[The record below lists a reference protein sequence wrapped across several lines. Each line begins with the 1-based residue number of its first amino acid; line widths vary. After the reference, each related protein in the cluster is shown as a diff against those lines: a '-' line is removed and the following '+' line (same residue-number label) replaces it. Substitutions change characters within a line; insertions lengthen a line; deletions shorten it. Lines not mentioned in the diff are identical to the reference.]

1 MRSLLVLL
9 ALVAVS
15 FAADA
20 VTWSGRQDGGV
31 LSLTPAELEI
41 GTVQEAGGNYVTLAL
56 PEAGLAAEVGRPAV
70 PVYLR
75 LVEIPY
81 GCEVKVSVDL
91 GATETQQLALPVI
104 PRQAP
109 IPKTPSAD
117 FQTPKFELDGR
128 AYSTDAYAPE
138 IGARLV
144 EVAIVRGQRVAAI
157 EVRPVGYNPVRNL
170 VEYAPRMRVTVKWT
184 GADWTK
190 TRAMLRRYSSPPFA
204 GRIAGIAVNEK
215 QFRTSL
221 GAALPIGYLIIVPD
235 EWQSNIAPLAEWRR
249 RKGFNVFVRTLSQ
262 VGGGGNDTVKA
273 YIQNAYDNWS
283 IPPSFVLLVGDVDR
297 IGYFTGSG
305 EGNPPTDLNYSLCE
319 GSDYWPDLD
328 LGRASMASAAQ
339 LDSFVDKVVRYEQNN
354 WGAKKGTLPQSACVG
369 LSAVASPF
377 SPGQSLFS
385 AGTEWL
391 KKAYFVASA
400 DGSMHG
406 TAENTHKYA
415 MAKIRLMGTECD
427 SLWTYYGSGTPVD
440 SALNNGRAW
449 ITFSG
454 HGSEEGWSDP
464 GISFHSDN
472 VRALANNDMIPLVQT
487 YACLC
492 GNFSSSSYP
501 ECFSETWIRLGRKGG
516 IVSMASSVTSYWTED
531 DTLER
536 RVYDYMFDSSYT
548 WIMGGF
554 NKAKV
559 KFYQQMGDNSTT
571 RRYFEMYNCMGDGGT
586 DIYSLEPKPL
596 VATYPAVIPVG
607 SYALQV
613 SVTTAGNAVPG
624 ALVCAS
630 AKSDTNAWAAGYT
643 KGSGQVTLNLT
654 TYAPDTVFVTV
665 TGHNLAP
672 HLGHCLALPS
682 NGPYVMYLHHTVD
695 DSAGG
700 NNDHI
705 INPGETINLPMWLK
719 NWGNQQAQSVTARLR
734 KTDPNITLLDTLK
747 DIGDIPAG
755 DSAWTGTNSFKFTV
769 APSCTNGYALRFS
782 VVARDSRDT
791 TWTSSL
797 TLLVGAPRLGYA
809 SYRADDPPPG
819 GNGNGM
825 IDPGETGDI
834 VTTLRNTGLGN
845 AYGVTATLRST
856 DARLQVTDSTGSFGN
871 IPSDTTGS
879 NNADRFTVFAD
890 PSIPRE
896 TQVPCTLVVSTG
908 GIIRRLGF
916 SVSVGVIRT
925 RDPIPDGPRT
935 PARYWAYDEVDSG
948 YSERPDYNWVEVA
961 GIGTELNLADDTTC
975 TISLPSE
982 FGPFRF
988 YGQGV
993 TTLSISSNGWVG
1005 LGSTTSD
1012 ARDNTSLP
1020 SSSLPIG
1027 AMAINWDDCYPPAG
1041 HGIWY
1046 YHDAANHRFVIEY
1059 DSIPYWSNQSAFEK
1073 YEIILYDTTLAAQ
1086 DGNCE
1091 FEFQYQTAA
1100 RTSSSCVGM
1109 QDPTMTIGVTCVNDN
1124 IYTRGA
1130 SLWVPGHVVKYTT
1143 DVPHVAV
1150 AEPAWDMT
1158 QLSSIGIVS
1167 QAPNPFRGATLLRY
1181 AVPRE
1186 MRLSLA
1192 VYDRAGRKVTTL
1204 FSGLSQPGIRTAAWD
1219 GRDDQ
1224 GRRASQ
1230 GVYFWRL
1237 ESESTPLTRKAIKID

>member
-1 MRSLLVLL
+1 MRSLFVLL
-9 ALVAVS
+9 ASVAMS

-20 VTWSGRQDGGV
+20 VAWSGRQDGGV
-31 LSLTPAELEI
+31 LSLSGARLDV
-41 GTVQEAGGNYVTLAL
+41 GTVQESGGEYATLAL
-56 PEAGLAAEVGRPAV
+56 PEAGLAAEVGKPAV

-75 LVEIPY
+75 LVEVPY

-109 IPKTPSAD
+109 IPKTSSANS
-117 FQTPKFELDGR
+117 QTPKFELDSR
-128 AYSTDAYAPE
+128 VYSTDAYAPE
-138 IGARLV
+138 IGARVV
-144 EVAIVRGQRVAAI
+144 EVAVVRGRRVAAI
-157 EVRPVGYNPVRNL
+157 EIRPVSYNPARNL
-170 VEYAPRMRVTVKWT
+170 VEYAPRMKVTVKWT
-184 GADWTK
+184 GADWNK
-190 TRAMLRRYSSPPFA
+190 TRSMLRRYSSPPFA
-204 GRIAGIAVNEK
+204 GRLEGIAVNER
-215 QFRTSL
+215 QFRTDF
-221 GAALPIGYLIIVPD
+221 GPTLPIGYLIIVPD
-235 EWQSNIAPLAEWRR
+235 AWQANIAPLAEWRR

-262 VGGGGNDTVKA
+262 VGGGGKDTVKA

-297 IGYFTGSG
+297 IDYFTGSG

-328 LGRASMASAAQ
+328 LGRASVASSAQ
-339 LDSFVDKVVRYEQNN
+339 LDSFVDKVVRYEHNN
-354 WGAKKGTLPQSACVG
+354 WTNGTA
-369 LSAVASPF
+369 
-377 SPGQSLFS
+377 
-385 AGTEWL
+385 WD

-406 TAENTHKYA
+406 TAENTHKYV
-415 MAKIRLMGTECD
+415 MAKIRPMGTECD

-440 SALNNGRAW
+440 SALNHGRAW
-449 ITFSG
+449 VTFSG

-464 GISFHSDN
+464 GISFHSDD
-472 VRALANNDMIPLVQT
+472 VRALTNTDMIPYVQT
-487 YACLC
+487 YACLT
-492 GNFSSSSYP
+492 GNFSSTSYP

-516 IVSMASSVTSYWTED
+516 IVSIASSVNSYWTED

-536 RVYDYMFDSSYT
+536 RVFDYMFDSSYT
-548 WIMGGF
+548 WVMGGF
-554 NKAKV
+554 NKARV
-559 KFYQQMGDNSTT
+559 KFYQQMGDNATT

-596 VATYPAVIPVG
+596 VVTYPAVIPLG

-613 SVTTAGNAVPG
+613 SVTTGGNAVSG

-630 AKSDTNAWAAGYT
+630 AKSDTSAWAAGYT
-643 KGSGQVTLNLT
+643 NGSGQVTLNIT
-654 TYAPDTVFVTV
+654 TLAPDTVFVTV

-672 HLGHCLALPS
+672 HLGYCLALPS
-682 NGPYVMYLHHTVD
+682 NGPYVMYLHHAVD

-705 INPGETINLPMWLK
+705 INPGETVNLPMWLK
-719 NWGNQQAQSVTARLR
+719 NWGNQQAQGVSARLR

-747 DIGDIPAG
+747 NVGNIAAG

-782 VVARDSRDT
+782 VVAKDSRET

-797 TLLVGAPRLGYA
+797 TLLVGAPKLGYV

-825 IDPGETGDI
+825 VDPGETGDI
-834 VTTLRNTGLGN
+834 IATLRNTGLGN

-856 DARLQVTDSTGSFGN
+856 DSRLQVTDSTGSFGD
-871 IPSDTTGS
+871 IARDTTGANS
-879 NNADRFTVFAD
+879 GNRFTVFAD

-896 TQVPCTLVVSTG
+896 TQVPCTLVVTTG
-908 GIIRRLGF
+908 TRDMTEMSPISDRVPSASWKLGF
-916 SVSVGVIRT
+916 NIGVGVIRT

-935 PARYWAYDEVDSG
+935 PARYWAYDEVDTG
-948 YSERPDYNWVEVA
+948 YSERPDYNWVEVT
-961 GIGTELNLADDTTC
+961 GIGTELSLTDDTTC
-975 TISLPSE
+975 QINLPSG

-988 YGQGV
+988 YGQDI
-993 TTLSISSNGWVG
+993 TTLSICSNGWVG
-1005 LGSTTSD
+1005 LGSTTD
-1012 ARDNTSLP
+1012 HTLTNVPLP
-1020 SSSLPIG
+1020 SSTLPIG

-1046 YHDAANHRFVIEY
+1046 YHDAANHRFVVEY
-1059 DSIPYWSNQSAFEK
+1059 DSIPYWSDQTAYET
-1073 YEIILYDTTLAAQ
+1073 YEIIMYDTTLAAE

-1091 FEFQYQTAA
+1091 FVFQYQTAA
-1100 RTSSSCVGM
+1100 RTSSSCMGM
-1109 QDPTMTIGVTCVNDN
+1109 QDPALTVGVTCLNDN
-1124 IYTRGA
+1124 AYTRGA
-1130 SLWVPGHVVKYTT
+1130 SSWIPGHVVKYTT
-1143 DVPHVAV
+1143 DVPIVGV
-1150 AEPAWDMT
+1150 EEPAAEAALP
-1158 QLSSIGIVS
+1158 QRLALLAS
-1167 QAPNPFRGATLLRY
+1167 APNPFRRATLLRY

-1186 MRLSLA
+1186 MKLSLS
-1192 VYDRAGRKVTTL
+1192 VYDRTGRKIKGL
-1204 FSGLSQPGIRTAAWD
+1204 FSGLALPGFHTAAWD
-1219 GRDDQ
+1219 GHDDQ
-1224 GRRASQ
+1224 NRSVAQ

-1237 ESESTPLTRKAIKID
+1237 ESENATFTRKAIKLN